1 MKKAV
6 IEIGTNSVKLVLGE
20 SAAGGSAR
28 IIYDV
33 NAITKLGE
41 GMAKSGALSEAAI
54 ERSALAVGK
63 FAQFA
68 RLEGAVDIACVGT
81 MALRTA
87 SNAGDF
93 DRRCYAE
100 SALHARVLTGEEEAD
115 LSSAAMISSIPGAS
129 SGSVLAFDTGG
140 GSTEF
145 ISVEDGRRTRAFSAP
160 LGAVTLTDEF
170 LSAPTAD
177 PQKVCAL
184 IADITKGLASSG
196 VKSGAHMVIG
206 TGGNVTAMAAVSM
219 KMEKYDS
226 AIIHGSTLSREEVMR
241 QIALYAKS
249 SPEERR
255 RIPGLSPLR
264 ADIILGGA
272 CIILAAM
279 DAAGVQEITVSD
291 KSLRHEL
298 LRQMFT
304 KNN

>member
-20 SAAGGSAR
+20 SVPSGGVR
-28 IIYDV
+28 VLYDV

-41 GMAKSGALSEAAI
+41 GMGKSGALGGEAI
-54 ERSALAVGK
+54 ERTVQAAGK

-68 RLEGAVDIACVGT
+68 RFEGAVEIDCVGT

-87 SNAGDF
+87 SNAEDF
-93 DRRCYAE
+93 DRRCFAE
-100 SALHARVLTGEEEAD
+100 TAVHVRVLSSEEEAD
-115 LSSAAMISSIPGAS
+115 LSSAAMIGSIAGAS
-129 SGSVLAFDTGG
+129 FGKVLAFDTGG

-145 ISVEDGRRTRAFSAP
+145 ISAEDGKRTHSFSVA

-170 LSAPTAD
+170 LSAPTIE

-184 IADITKGLASSG
+184 IADLTKGLASDG
-196 VKSGAHMVIG
+196 VKAGADMMIG
-206 TGGNVTAMAAVSM
+206 TGGNVTAMAAVAAGM
-219 KMEKYDS
+219 RDYDS
-226 AIIHGSTLSREEVMR
+226 AKIHGSTLSREEVMR

-249 SPEERR
+249 TPEERR
-255 RIPGLSPLR
+255 TIAGLSPQR

-272 CIILAAM
+272 CIILASM
-279 DAAGVQEITVSD
+279 DAAEAKEITVSD

-298 LRQMFT
+298 LKQMFT
-304 KNN
+304 NKK